1 MQSDEQQA
9 AERDK
14 KIAEYIGIPIPACFM
29 PQSYASVFQEPGAIV
44 IIIGFQ
50 DDNFVRLQ
58 LEVPDR
64 GRRIYGY
71 SRRTIRSMLAKV
83 EEAAHR
89 STYER

>member
-44 IIIGFQ
+44 IILGFMGP
-50 DDNFVRLQ
+50 NLVRL
-58 LEVPDR
+58 EVAIP
-64 GRRIYGY
+64 GRESEIHGY
-71 SRRTIRSMLAKV
+71 SAFTIGNLIAAV
-83 EEAAHR
+83 EKATSNGPA
-89 STYER
+89 